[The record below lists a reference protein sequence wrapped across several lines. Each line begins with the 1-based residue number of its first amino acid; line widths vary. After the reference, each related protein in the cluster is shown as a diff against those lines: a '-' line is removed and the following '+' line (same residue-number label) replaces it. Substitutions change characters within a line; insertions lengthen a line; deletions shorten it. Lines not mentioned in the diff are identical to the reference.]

1 MFENTDMIPESFS
14 YAGPYAGESEAIQTR
29 DTRRVR
35 LLCSCLQKRAE
46 QLVAREVL
54 VTEPWEQNR

>member
-1 MFENTDMIPESFS
+1 MIPESFS